1 MTSDKAASIQRYD
14 IGYGDVSPDS
24 TGQYVRYTDH
34 AAALQ
39 AAIETA
45 QRQAEIDSLDQ
56 WLRMAREPIGQEC
69 CGMGRFE
76 CCGDAVPVYATPN
89 EVFKAMSKR
98 HAELVAALAPAKKV
112 D

>member
-34 AAALQ
+34 AAALK
-39 AAIETA
+39 AAE
-45 QRQAEIDSLDQ
+45 R
-56 WLRMAREPIGQEC
+56 R
-69 CGMGRFE
+69 
-76 CCGDAVPVYATPN
+76 V
-89 EVFKAMSKR
+89 
-98 HAELVAALAPAKKV
+98 AELERAASNVIRKAQQKSKLTSSVFTNDLQRLEAALAPAKKV